1 MNLEGAG
8 RPDSQG
14 RPRQVTTEPPL
25 LQFNITG
32 TCLNDSDDDSPDLD
46 VDGNEGPL
54 ALLMS
59 NGR

>member
-1 MNLEGAG
+1 MALAE
-8 RPDSQG
+8 
-14 RPRQVTTEPPL
+14 VTVAMAA
-25 LQFNITG
+25 FNITG

-46 VDGNEGPL
+46 LDGNEGPL